1 MEIAFRRAVQNIAK
15 YGDTDV
21 FPFPVENHTFFDRT
35 EEVVK
40 ILLKMHA
47 DITGAIVE
55 STPNVEGMLSP
66 VGYTGFRWA
75 TQIDPIWN
83 AYFLGLVLSEGI
95 NIEKARLSLDK
106 ANVFSYRFHW
116 DEDAKSIFNK
126 DIGWAQFQ
134 STSVAKARNAKFVL
148 VCDISDFYP
157 RIYHHRLENALINA
171 TSNKQICSNIMKLL
185 MIFSGNVSYG
195 LPVGG
200 PASRLLSELLLN
212 RVDRL
217 LLTNKVDFCRFADDY
232 HIFADSAEEAYQSLL
247 FISSKLHSNEGLLLQ
262 KAKTR
267 IVSSEEFLAA
277 SEFALENVPEGDDQ
291 KEGRAFLR
299 LRLHFDPYSPTA
311 DADYEL
317 LRDEIAKFDIV
328 GMLGREL
335 KKSRIHQ
342 SLVRKLVGALKLLS
356 PIQRDAAIVSL
367 MENLSILYPIFPS
380 IMLLLKGAMDDMGE
394 AVRESVFTKLRAL
407 ITDESYLVSVP
418 THLAYSV
425 RILAFDR
432 SDEAE
437 GVLASVFNTTESPSI
452 RRDVI
457 LAMAKKNSD
466 YWISDVRKNFRMV
479 SEAERTAILIASY
492 ILGDEGEHWR
502 ASVKNL
508 ISPMQKL
515 VVQWA
520 GERRKAGNLEV
531 PL

>member
-1 MEIAFRRAVQNIAK
+1 VENAFRHAVQNIAK

-21 FPFPVENHTFFDRT
+21 FPFPVENHAFFDRT
-35 EEVVK
+35 EDVVK
-40 ILLKMHA
+40 ILLRMHA
-47 DITGAIVE
+47 DISSAIVE
-55 STPNVEGMLSP
+55 STPTVEGMLSP

-83 AYFLGLVLSEGI
+83 AYFLGLVISEGI
-95 NIEKARLSLDK
+95 NIEKARISVDK
-106 ANVFSYRFHW
+106 GNVFSYRFSW
-116 DEDAKSIFNK
+116 DDETKSIFNK
-126 DIGWAQFQ
+126 EIGWAQFQ
-134 STSVAKARNAKFVL
+134 TTSVDKARESKFVL

-171 TSNKQICSNIMKLL
+171 TSNKQICANIMRLL
-185 MIFSGNVSYG
+185 MNFSGNVSYG

-217 LLTNKVDFCRFADDY
+217 LVTNKVDFCRFADDY
-232 HIFADSAEEAYQSLL
+232 HIFADSAEEAYQALL

-277 SEFALENVPEGDDQ
+277 SEFAVENVPEGEEQ

-317 LRDEIAKFDIV
+317 LRDEIAKFDII

-342 SLVRKLVGALKLLS
+342 SLVRKLVGALKLLH
-356 PIQRDAAIVSL
+356 PVQRDAAIASL
-367 MENLSILYPIFPS
+367 MDNLTVLYPIFPS
-380 IMLLLKGAMDDMGE
+380 IMLLLKGAMEDMGE
-394 AVRESVFTKLRAL
+394 AVRESVFAKLRSL
-407 ITDESYLVSVP
+407 ISSKSYLVSVP

-425 RILAFDR
+425 RILAYDK

-437 GVLASVFNTTESPSI
+437 EVLASIYNATESPSI

-466 YWISDVRKNFRMV
+466 YWISDVRRNFRMV
-479 SEAERTAILIASY
+479 SEAEKTAILIASY

-502 ASVKNL
+502 SSVKSL
-508 ISPMQKL
+508 ISPVQKL
-515 VVQWA
+515 IVQWA
-520 GERRKAGNLEV
+520 SDRRKSGNFEV